1 MNLISDFIEFK
12 SSSQGIKKETLNTYK
27 KDIEEFQEF
36 INKDFLYIEE
46 KDILKYI
53 EKLKKNYG
61 KNSVVRKISS
71 LRIFFKYLFK
81 NNFIDLIPTTKIN
94 LDKSKE
100 IKNEILE
107 NWEINALLDI
117 KNESEKDIR
126 DKLLIRIL
134 VKTGLTINEALKI
147 KISKLEFLSYKYI
160 SIEGNENIIEID
172 VELGKRI
179 KNYVE
184 KEREK
189 IGENLNSD
197 LLFSGLTRQN
207 FRARIINLG
216 KRANLDRIISTSM
229 IRNNIKEKNMKQENI
244 SKEKINEIIRKK
256 YFEIGIG
263 DD

>member
-53 EKLKKNYG
+53 EKLKKNYS

-134 VKTGLTINEALKI
+134 IKTNLTINETLKI

-172 VELGKRI
+172 MELGKRI

-184 KEREK
+184 KERKK

-207 FRARIINLG
+207 FRSRIINLG
-216 KRANLDRIISTSM
+216 KRANLDRIISTNM
-229 IRNNIKEKNMKQENI
+229 IRNNIKEKNIKQENI